1 MSKYD
6 LRYNRAQKGLVGVL
20 CRPNS
25 DSWELEE
32 EFSDEVKSGQ
42 KKKLLR
48 DGKLSL
54 WTDTTTQ
61 RYART
66 SNALKTVKYIG
77 FQ

>member
-6 LRYNRAQKGLVGVL
+6 LGYNRAQKGSVGVL

-42 KKKLLR
+42 KKK
-48 DGKLSL
+48 
-54 WTDTTTQ
+54 
-61 RYART
+61 T
-66 SNALKTVKYIG
+66 SSKRKTVLVDGYNNSTLRVDE
-77 FQ
+77 

>member
-6 LRYNRAQKGLVGVL
+6 LGYNRAQKGLVGVL

-32 EFSDEVKSGQ
+32 EFSDEVKSD
-42 KKKLLR
+42 KRKNRLP

-61 RYART
+61 RYAWT
-66 SNALKTVKYIG
+66 NNALKTVKNVD

>member
-6 LRYNRAQKGLVGVL
+6 LGYNKAQKGLVGVL
-20 CRPNS
+20 RRPNS

-32 EFSDEVKSGQ
+32 EFSDEVKSGE
-42 KKKLLR
+42 KKKLLL

-61 RYART
+61 RYAWT
-66 SNALKTVKYIG
+66 SSALKTVKNIG

>member
-6 LRYNRAQKGLVGVL
+6 LGYKRAQKGLVGIL

-42 KKKLLR
+42 KKK
-48 DGKLSL
+48 
-54 WTDTTTQ
+54 
-61 RYART
+61 T
-66 SNALKTVKYIG
+66 SSRRKTVLMDGYNNSTLRVDE
-77 FQ
+77 

>member
-6 LRYNRAQKGLVGVL
+6 LGYNRARKGLVAVL

-42 KKKLLR
+42 KKKILPDR
-48 DGKLSL
+48 KLSL

>member
-6 LRYNRAQKGLVGVL
+6 LGYKTAQKGLVGIL
-20 CRPNS
+20 RRPNS
-25 DSWELEE
+25 DSWELEK

-61 RYART
+61 RYAWT